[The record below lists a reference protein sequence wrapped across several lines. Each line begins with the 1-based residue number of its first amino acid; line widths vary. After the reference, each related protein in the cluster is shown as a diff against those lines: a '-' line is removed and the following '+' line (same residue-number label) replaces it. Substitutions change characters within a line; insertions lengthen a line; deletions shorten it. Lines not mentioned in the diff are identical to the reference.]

1 MRLKRHWHSRLRP
14 TDSEVLEACELYR
27 SGWTLKELG
36 KKFNHSKS
44 TMHRWINNYAIEA
57 VNTDMKK
64 NNGFKGTYEHPV
76 AKKAKRVVGQHAPE
90 TIAVPINHQDGLTQ
104 SGTPNESETPEQKIA
119 RLERELRDAKLM
131 RDFYNEMINVAEQ
144 QFNIPI
150 RKKAGTR
157 R

>member
-1 MRLKRHWHSRLRP
+1 MHERPKDSDVLK
-14 TDSEVLEACELYR
+14 AYELYQ
-27 SGWTLKELG
+27 SGWTLRELG
-36 KKFNHSKS
+36 RKYDRSPGS
-44 TMHRWINNYAIEA
+44 MHRWINKYAMEA

-64 NNGFKGTYEHPV
+64 NNGSKGKYEHP
-76 AKKAKRVVGQHAPE
+76 AASKARRAVGQHAPE
-90 TIAVPINHQDGLTQ
+90 TIAVPSKQPEAATL
-104 SGTPNESETPEQKIA
+104 SGTQDDPETAEQKIA